1 MREGGT
7 EDGVWLWRG
16 GSVRFGVMRVEKVV
30 FGGVWKK
37 QQCGD
42 NRAALGVS
50 GSSVR
55 CRDGS
60 SGVFEVAADQSPSP
74 QKR

>member
-1 MREGGT
+1 MRI
-7 EDGVWLWRG
+7 
-16 GSVRFGVMRVEKVV
+16 EKVV

-37 QQCGD
+37 KQCGD
-42 NRAALGVS
+42 NRAAFGVS
-50 GSSVR
+50 GSSVQ